1 MGFNM
6 LESTDYVEAVLNLQ
20 PDITLGLGDVVV
32 GQKPSLK
39 RMEKMSDRT
48 LDWLKEL
55 ISGIRDNNEG
65 RPRSA
70 VFAPIL
76 PIEPEQQRYYLADLR
91 DDLGEHI
98 SGLVIFET
106 RSILAIP
113 TNLNHLPRL
122 SVREPGSPSEIL
134 EDIALGV
141 DMFTIPFVGAATDAG
156 IALDFSFPAVKLD
169 ECEGVLPLGIDM
181 WSAIHSVDLS
191 PLRQDCQ
198 CYTCV
203 NHHRAYLQ
211 HLLNAKEM
219 LGWVLLQLHNHHIM
233 DQFFAG
239 VRNSLQKGS
248 FDHYKRLFAG
258 IYDVELPAKTGQGP
272 RYP

>member
-1 MGFNM
+1 MGFNT
-6 LESTDYVEAVLNLQ
+6 LESADYVEAVMNLR
-20 PDITLGLGDVVV
+20 PDIILGLGDVVIE
-32 GQKPSLK
+32 QKPSLK

-55 ISGIRDNNEG
+55 ISGIHDNNEG
-65 RPRSA
+65 RPSLA

-76 PIEPEQQRYYLADLR
+76 PIEPEQQRYYLADLE
-91 DDLGEHI
+91 DDLKGYI
-98 SGLVIFET
+98 SGLVLYKA

-113 TNLNHLPRL
+113 TSLSHLPRL
-122 SVREPGSPSEIL
+122 SIQEPSSPYEIL

-141 DMFTIPFVGAATDAG
+141 DVFTIPFIGAATDAG
-156 IALDFSFPAVKLD
+156 IALDFSFPAKKLD

-181 WSAIHSVDLS
+181 WSSMHSVDLS

-203 NHHRAYLQ
+203 NHHRAYIQ

-239 VRNSLQKGS
+239 VRSSLQERS
-248 FDHYKRLFAG
+248 FDDHKQLFAR

-272 RYP
+272 RYA